1 MTDVLSCGYPLAV
14 MSIIT
19 GRTIQKILTHTRNDE
34 NEEKK
39 WDENEKKNTRAFGG
53 GVLPQSDT
61 TPSHL
66 EIK

>member
-1 MTDVLSCGYPLAV
+1 